1 MSVPFLDLHRQHAA
15 IGAEIEAAVSRVLGS
30 HRFILGPEVERLEEE
45 IAAVCGTAHGV
56 GVASGTDAL
65 MLALSA
71 TGVAPGDAVVTSPF
85 SFFATASSIAR
96 LGARPVFADINP
108 ATFNLDPVS
117 VSMHAPKNTRALMPV
132 HLFGQCA
139 DVEMLTQ
146 AAGAAGAAG
155 VKVVE
160 DAAQAIGAVRHGKPA
175 GSLGD
180 AGCLSFYP
188 TKNLGGAGDGGMV
201 VTDDAEVAGA
211 VRRLRAH
218 GDVGRYDHRELGMN
232 SRLDTLQAAILL
244 VKAGHL
250 ARWNQA
256 RRARAAVYDELLA
269 DVGGDLTRPATEP
282 GNEHTYHQ
290 YVIRSS
296 RRDAL
301 AVHLKER
308 GIGSAVYYPIPL
320 HLQACFSSLGYREG
334 DFPVAET
341 ACREV
346 LALPLYP
353 ELTDDEQTRVAD
365 AIRAFYR
372 TA

>member
-1 MSVPFLDLHRQHAA
+1 MSVPFLDLHRQYAA
-15 IGAEIEAAVSRVLGS
+15 IRPAIEAAVASVLQS
-30 HRFILGPEVERLEEE
+30 QRFILGPEVEQLEQE
-45 IAAVCGTAHGV
+45 IAAACATRHGV

-65 MLALSA
+65 ILALA
-71 TGVAPGDAVVTSPF
+71 ANGVGPGDAVVTSPF

-108 ATFNLDPVS
+108 ATYNLDPVS
-117 VSMHAPKNTRALMPV
+117 VSIHAPKGARALMPV

-139 DVEMLTQ
+139 DVETLTEAAR
-146 AAGAAGAAG
+146 AAGASGI
-155 VKVVE
+155 KVVE
-160 DAAQAIGAVRHGKPA
+160 DAAQAIGAARHGKPA
-175 GSLGD
+175 GSLGE

-201 VTDDAEVAGA
+201 VTNDDDIALR

-232 SRLDTLQAAILL
+232 SRLDTLQAAILV
-244 VKAGHL
+244 VKARHL
-250 ARWNQA
+250 AQWNDA
-256 RRARAAVYDELLA
+256 RRARAASYESLLA
-269 DVGGDLTRPATEP
+269 DAGGDLVLPATEP
-282 GNEHTYHQ
+282 GNLHTYHQ
-290 YVIRSS
+290 YVIRTR

-301 AVHLKER
+301 AGHLNQR
-308 GIGSAVYYPIPL
+308 GIGCAVYYPIPL
-320 HLQACFSSLGYREG
+320 HLQACFSSLSHRAG
-334 DFPVAET
+334 DFPVAES

-353 ELTDDEQTRVAD
+353 ELTNEEQVQVAD
-365 AIRAFYR
+365 AIRTFYR